1 MRNLRRRRLKCWI
14 TGLPAAVGDQEIIL
28 GEGETREADM
38 TDRISDNAARS
49 RYELDV
55 DGKIVFA
62 NYRRVG
68 STLHIPY
75 VEAPPSLRG
84 TGAAGRLMR
93 GVMETARAEGLKVVP
108 ICGYASAWIHRHHE
122 YHDLLE

>member
-1 MRNLRRRRLKCWI
+1 M
-14 TGLPAAVGDQEIIL
+14 A
-28 GEGETREADM
+28 
-38 TDRISDNAARS
+38 DRITDNAARS

-93 GVMETARAEGLKVVP
+93 GMMETARAEGLKVVP
-108 ICGYASAWIHRHHE
+108 ICSYASAWIRRHRE

>member
-1 MRNLRRRRLKCWI
+1 MW
-14 TGLPAAVGDQEIIL
+14 AAWGPIL
-28 GEGETREADM
+28 GEAATFGDGETREAGM
-38 TDRISDNAARS
+38 TDAITDNAARS

-55 DGKIVFA
+55 GGKTAFA

-68 STLHIPY
+68 STLHISY

-108 ICGYASAWIHRHHE
+108 ICGYASAWIRRHRE